1 MAANTSAV
9 VIPGLGVAWLR
20 VTHWNPAGALVP
32 SGLWMVRRAKNE
44 LRQGVAEQIPP
55 SDATRSGEQRI
66 SKV

>member
-1 MAANTSAV
+1 MAAYTWAA

-32 SGLWMVRRAKNE
+32 SGKWMVRRAKNE
-44 LRQGVAEQIPP
+44 LRHGVAEQTPP
-55 SDATRSGEQRI
+55 IAAVRFGEQVI